1 MTISDDLLFE
11 VAYDYYVKN
20 ILQKDIAKK
29 LGVSRVQV
37 SKYLKMAVER
47 KIVRIEVVPP
57 KIPQKLESDYDT
69 LFKQRFGLKKLL
81 LATGHA
87 NNQLLL
93 QSLARR
99 TWEYLSDL
107 PNEPMKIGIG
117 WGTTMFTL
125 ATIDFKTEKSNWTV
139 LPLSGGTFRLS
150 DKHFDSN
157 FIAQNFA
164 ERLNAKAVP
173 VYFPFL
179 MDSLE
184 QKERLQEAQEFRY
197 IDSLWSNL
205 DIVLC
210 SVGYSTSRSPLFRQ
224 NVFDGA
230 DLDRLEKLGI
240 VGDVLTH
247 YFDINGKVHDLEFMQ
262 KVNNIT
268 MQQYLKAKCKI
279 VVAGGFHKIESI
291 VGLLRG
297 KLVDLLITD
306 TNTAKNIVEYMSERN
321 WR

>member
-11 VAYDYYVKN
+11 VAYDYYIKN
-20 ILQKDIAKK
+20 VLQKDIAKK

-47 KIVRIEVVPP
+47 KIVRIEVIPP
-57 KIPQKLESDYDT
+57 RIPQKLETEYDV
-69 LFKQRFGLKKLL
+69 LFRQKFGLKKLL
-81 LATGHA
+81 LTTGHT

-93 QSLARR
+93 QSLARKA
-99 TWEYLSDL
+99 WEYLSDL
-107 PNEPMKIGIG
+107 PNDLLNVGIG

-125 ATIDFKTEKSNWTV
+125 ATYDFRIEKSKWNV
-139 LPLSGGTFRLS
+139 LPLSGGTFKLS

-164 ERLNAKAVP
+164 DRLNARAIP

-179 MDSLE
+179 MDDYE
-184 QKERLQEAQEFRY
+184 QKQQLQKAEEFRY
-197 IDSLWSNL
+197 VNSIWNKL
-205 DIVLC
+205 DIVIC
-210 SVGYSTSRSPLFRQ
+210 SVGYSISRSPLFRQ
-224 NVFDGA
+224 NVFDGSV
-230 DLDRLEKLGI
+230 LDRLEKLGI
-240 VGDVLTH
+240 VGDILTH
-247 YFDINGKVHDLEFMQ
+247 YFDINGKIHDLDFMQ

-268 MQQYLKAKCKI
+268 MEQYMKAKLKI

-291 VGLLRG
+291 VGLLKG
-297 KLVDLLITD
+297 NLTDVLITD
-306 TNTAKNIVEYMSERN
+306 ENTARNIIEYISDKN

>member
-1 MTISDDLLFE
+1 MTISDELLFE
-11 VAYDYYVKN
+11 VAYDYYVRN

-47 KIVRIEVVPP
+47 KIVRIEVIPP
-57 KIPQKLESDYDT
+57 KIPQKLESEYET
-69 LFKQRFGLKKLL
+69 FFKQKFGLKKLFL
-81 LATGHA
+81 TTGHT

-99 TWEYLSDL
+99 AWEFLSDL
-107 PNEPMKIGIG
+107 SNEPMNIGIG

-125 ATIDFKTEKSNWTV
+125 ATFDYEIDKSKWRV

-164 ERLNAKAVP
+164 QRLGARSVP

-184 QKERLQEAQEFRY
+184 QKQQLQQNEEFTY
-197 IDSLWSNL
+197 INSIWSNL
-205 DIVLC
+205 DVVIC
-210 SVGYSTSRSPLFRQ
+210 SVGYSISRSPLFRQ
-224 NVFDGA
+224 NVFDGSV
-230 DLDRLEKLGI
+230 LDRLEKLGI

-247 YFDINGKVHDLEFMQ
+247 YFDINGKIYDLDFMR

-268 MQQYLKAKCKI
+268 LEQYMKAKTKV
-279 VVAGGFHKIESI
+279 VVAGGFHKIEGI

-297 KLVDLLITD
+297 KLTDVLITD
-306 TNTAKNIVEYMSERN
+306 TNTAKNVIEYISERD

>member
-11 VAYDYYVKN
+11 VAYDYYIKN
-20 ILQKDIAKK
+20 VLQKDIAKK

-57 KIPQKLESDYDT
+57 KIPQKLESEYDL
-69 LFKQRFGLKKLL
+69 LFKQKFGLKKLL
-81 LATGHA
+81 LATGHT

-93 QSLARR
+93 QSLARKA
-99 TWEYLSDL
+99 WEYLSDL
-107 PNEPMKIGIG
+107 PNDSMNIGIG

-125 ATIDFKTEKSNWTV
+125 ATSDFRTEKPKWNV
-139 LPLSGGTFRLS
+139 LPLSGGTFKLS

-164 ERLNAKAVP
+164 DRLGARMIP

-179 MDSLE
+179 MDNQE
-184 QKERLQEAQEFRY
+184 QREQLQKTEEFRY
-197 IDSLWSNL
+197 INSIWDNL
-205 DIVLC
+205 DIVIC
-210 SVGYSTSRSPLFRQ
+210 SVGYSISRSPLFRQ
-224 NVFDGA
+224 NVFDGSV
-230 DLDRLEKLGI
+230 LDRLEKLGI
-240 VGDVLTH
+240 VGDILTH
-247 YFDINGKVHDLEFMQ
+247 YFDINGRIHDLDFMK

-268 MQQYLKAKCKI
+268 MEQYLKAKHRI

-297 KLVDLLITD
+297 NLADLLITD
-306 TNTAKNIVEYMSERN
+306 TNTARNIIEYVSEKN